1 LLIIPAIDLK
11 DGKCVRLLQGDFN
24 LSTVYSD
31 HPADIAAK
39 WQEKGAKRIHVVDL
53 DGSRDGSPRNMDVLR
68 ELTRAVDVPLQV
80 CGGIRDMKTVDSYI
94 NMGVNYVILG
104 TVALKD
110 RKFVLGACANYRGHI
125 ILAIDARDGRVAV
138 EGWTESTDQSPG
150 EIASEYE
157 GCGLNSIIYTDIQR
171 DGMESGVN
179 IESTKTLA
187 ESVDIPIIAS
197 GGVANIHDIERLLEA
212 AGSGIMGVITGK
224 ALYTGALKLEDAIAR
239 ISAFELNSE

>member
-1 LLIIPAIDLK
+1 MLVIPAIDLK
-11 DGKCVRLLQGDFN
+11 DGKCVRLLRGDFN

-53 DGSRDGSPRNMDVLR
+53 DGSRDGLPRNMDVIR
-68 ELTRAVDVPLQV
+68 EIVRVVDVPLQV
-80 CGGIRDMKTVDSYI
+80 GGGIRDMKTVDEYI
-94 NMGVNYVILG
+94 SMGVSYVILG

-110 RKFVLGACANYRGHI
+110 RKFVLDACANYRGRV
-125 ILAIDARDGRVAV
+125 ILGLDARDGRVAV
-138 EGWTESTDQSPG
+138 EGWTESTGQSPA
-150 EIASEYE
+150 EVASGYKE
-157 GCGLNSIIYTDIQR
+157 CGLDSIIYTDIQR

-179 IESTKTLA
+179 IESTKMLA

-197 GGVANIHDIERLLEA
+197 GGVADIHDIERLLEVA
-212 AGSGIMGVITGK
+212 DSGIMGVITGK

-239 ISAFELNSE
+239 VSTP

>member
-1 LLIIPAIDLK
+1 MLVIPAIDLK

-31 HPADIAAK
+31 HPPDIAAR
-39 WQEKGAKRIHVVDL
+39 WQGKGAKRIHVIDL
-53 DGSRDGSPRNMDVLR
+53 DGSRDGLPRNRDAIEKIV
-68 ELTRAVDVPLQV
+68 RAVDVPLQV
-80 CGGIRDMKTVDSYI
+80 GGGIRDMKTVDDYI

-110 RKFVLGACANYRGHI
+110 RNFVLEACATHRGKI
-125 ILAIDARDGRVAV
+125 ILALDARDGRVAI
-138 EGWTESTDQSPG
+138 EGWTESTDRSPM

-157 GCGLNSIIYTDIQR
+157 GFGLDSIIYTDIQR

-179 IESTKTLA
+179 IESTKMLA

-197 GGVANIHDIERLLEA
+197 GGVANIHDIEKLLEA
-212 AGSGIMGVITGK
+212 GESRIMGVITGK

-239 ISAFELNSE
+239 IAGFAGGL